1 MNRINKKAQQYS
13 WIFSL
18 IIGAIIIFLALFS
31 AGKYTETSGL
41 KEQAELVREF
51 DILLNPFASIG
62 SIATM
67 TLSKSIKMPDDVQ
80 MRFTCNAN
88 FNYDEINLRTKR
100 RGDWDDWLE
109 NGFKV
114 RDKYIF
120 SEDLEG
126 REFWLFAK
134 PFEMPWRVDD
144 LIYITDNS
152 YCFEDAPEN
161 IKREI
166 QALKADVISLKED
179 GCIPGSIEV
188 CFGIRSCEINVN
200 YQLETVKKD
209 GKTLLFSDDALMYG
223 AIFSNA
229 ELYECNFNRLIQ
241 RIKTQIDINLE
252 KAKIMEG
259 KGCNTGGLQS
269 SLMSMAGAFEGKL
282 IGNFKSIA
290 EEVDKRNPKEC
301 AVF

>member
-1 MNRINKKAQQYS
+1 MLQNKKAQQYA
-13 WIFSL
+13 WIFSI

-31 AGKYTETSGL
+31 AGRYTEISTI
-41 KEQAELVREF
+41 KEQSSLVREF
-51 DILLNPFASIG
+51 DLLLNPFASIG

-67 TLSKSIKMPDDVQ
+67 TLSKSIKMPEDVQ
-80 MRFTCNAN
+80 MMFICNADLN
-88 FNYDEINLRTKR
+88 FNEVNLRTKS

-109 NGFKV
+109 KGFRV

-144 LIYITDNS
+144 LIYITDKS
-152 YCFEDAPEN
+152 YCFEDAPDS
-161 IKREI
+161 IQREV
-166 QALKADVISLKED
+166 QALKTEVISLKED

-188 CFGIRSCEINVN
+188 CFGSRNCEINVN

-209 GKTLLFSDDALMYG
+209 GKTLLFSDDALMYA
-223 AIFSNA
+223 AIFSDS
-229 ELYECNFNRLIQ
+229 ELYNCNFNRLIK
-241 RIKTQIDINLE
+241 RIRTQVDINLE
-252 KAKIMEG
+252 KAKILEG
-259 KGCNTGGLQS
+259 KGCNTRSLQS
-269 SLMSMAGAFEGKL
+269 SLASMAGAFEGRL